1 MSFTSNCQVF
11 VGCFLLIQQQPGTD
25 YNIKCDAFC
34 RSISIYCFQQ
44 LGAVKKSFIPG
55 HSFKNNKYYVFD
67 KHGVVSPEAL
77 AIINEQ
83 LFDNEAQLDNLVL
96 DMSRITNGTYEELNS
111 YVSIIRN
118 TFLRF

>member
-11 VGCFLLIQQQPGTD
+11 VGCFLLTQQQPGTD

-34 RSISIYCFQQ
+34 RSILIYCTQQ
-44 LGAVKKSFIPG
+44 LGAVMKSFIPG
-55 HSFKNNKYYVFD
+55 QSFKNNKYYVFD

-83 LFDNEAQLDNLVL
+83 LFDNEAKLDNLVL
-96 DMSRITNGTYEELNS
+96 DMSRVTNITYE
-111 YVSIIRN
+111 
-118 TFLRF
+118 